1 MHQGE
6 VEMSADSA
14 DPAPKANPKDEVL
27 ADRSPGPPENL
38 RRRARILRV
47 VNVPMRLLL
56 RLPFRTP
63 LNAKLMLLSFKGR
76 KTGRAYLQPV
86 SYVRDGDTLLT
97 PAGGKWKLNL
107 SEGEPIRVWLRGVKT
122 WASPAFVRDP
132 DEVARLLR
140 LMMTRN
146 PVSPRL
152 CLSSILTVTSTE
164 ANWRRR
170 SRTGSPSSGGGWTG
184 TRDDDHRW
192 P

>member
-1 MHQGE
+1 MDQGE

-14 DPAPKANPKDEVL
+14 DPAPKANAKDEVV
-27 ADRSPGPPENL
+27 ADRSPRPPANL

-86 SYVRDGDTLLT
+86 SYVPDGDTLLT
-97 PAGGKWKLNL
+97 PAGGRWKLNL
-107 SEGEPIRVWLRGVKT
+107 SDGEPIRVWLRGVKT
-122 WASPAFVRDP
+122 WARPAFVRDP

-146 PVSPRL
+146 PRITSFVPFIDPDGHIDRGKLEKALSYGFAILRWRLDGDTPR
-152 CLSSILTVTSTE
+152 
-164 ANWRRR
+164 
-170 SRTGSPSSGGGWTG
+170 
-184 TRDDDHRW
+184 
-192 P
+192 